1 MHTHPPPLFDPQIAL
16 KNGKPWAL
24 MTAYNRVNGV
34 HVSEDKR
41 LLQEILMKVRSPR
54 HRLQE

>member
-1 MHTHPPPLFDPQIAL
+1 
-16 KNGKPWAL
+16 